1 MNLKGRKGMSTGQSK
16 EHQRDWSESSW
27 KEALATGNFDRARE
41 HLNFEIVGGKIQP
54 VDKSKSIGQRLA
66 ENLAARG
73 IKDPNEGLEEPKFRT
88 IGDFMFSGTH
98 ERMVEMAFGD
108 QPVVIEKGNNLSN
121 LGIKR
126 CPEIEQW
133 ALDIYNFVAG
143 KYGEQNIVS
152 FYVHLD
158 ETTPHAHVAVV
169 PVNEK
174 NKVSFKQIFA
184 GKNKNEYKE
193 RMRQLH
199 SDLAVVNRRW
209 GLQRGTSLTDGKSR
223 GLQTFDYRRQLEDD
237 SREKELALAEM
248 EEQLSAAR
256 HNLKVA
262 GTRIKG
268 LQTMIS
274 RQEEK
279 KALLEKELKELQRRL
294 RNNEGDNE
302 ALEKQMEEVQKKLQD
317 TEEMLA
323 DKREKLADAEE
334 KLLAAREAEKA
345 LSRQNSEMQ
354 RSVDSLSKDAFAA
367 DGIHLRLAMLD
378 QVIAEYRQMVAALP
392 ASQPSPLEGSTLEL
406 VAEHG
411 IEVLYCA
418 RLLAFGLV
426 DDATTFAQGHGGGG
440 GGSDMKWG
448 RDDDEDDK
456 RWRRRCVSMACRMMK
471 PTGRSRKR

>member
-1 MNLKGRKGMSTGQSK
+1 MNLKARKGMSNGQSR
-16 EHQRDWSESSW
+16 EHQRNWSENGW

-41 HLNFEIVGGKIQP
+41 HLNFEIVGGKIMP

-88 IGDFMFSGTH
+88 IGDFLFSGTH
-98 ERMVEMAFGD
+98 ERMAEMAFGG
-108 QPVVIEKGNNLSN
+108 QPVVIERGNNLSN
-121 LGIKR
+121 LDIRR
-126 CPEIEQW
+126 CPDIERW

-143 KYGEQNIVS
+143 KYGEENIVS

-169 PVNEK
+169 PVNGK
-174 NKVSFKQIFA
+174 NRISYKQVFA
-184 GKNKNEYKE
+184 GKDKNEYKE

-199 SDLAVVNRRW
+199 SELAVVNKPW
-209 GLQRGTSLTDGKSR
+209 GLQRGTSLTEESHR
-223 GLQTFDYRRQLEDD
+223 HYEPLEFRRMLADD
-237 SREKELALAEM
+237 SREKELDLAEM
-248 EEQLSAAR
+248 DEQLSAVR

-262 GTRIKG
+262 QIRMKA
-268 LQTMIS
+268 LLTMIS
-274 RQEEK
+274 NQEK
-279 KALLEKELKELQRRL
+279 KKAELEKELGELQRKL
-294 RNNEGDNE
+294 RNNGDDHE
-302 ALEKQMEEVQKKLQD
+302 ALKKKIAEVQKKLQD

-334 KLLAAREAEKA
+334 KLLAAQEAERV

-367 DGIHLRLAMLD
+367 DGIHLRLAILD
-378 QVIAEYRQMVAALP
+378 QIIAEYRQMVASLP
-392 ASQPSPLEGSTLEL
+392 AGQPSPDDGSTLD
-406 VAEHG
+406 VVSKRTV
-411 IEVLYCA
+411 EVLYCA
-418 RLLAFGLV
+418 RLLAAGLI

-440 GGSDMKWG
+440 GGNDMKWG

-456 RWRRRCVSMACRMMK
+456 RWRRRCVSMACRMMR
-471 PTGRSRKR
+471 PPGRVRKR